1 MKITRYMIIMVSTFF
16 FVFGMGNKVEAY
28 EETTKIHFISLHGST
43 DAILLESDG
52 HYGMVDS
59 GEDWDYPNGEDPKY
73 PLRDG
78 ISKNVGYEQQVI
90 HYLEKMGVQKLDF
103 YIGTHAHSDHI
114 GSGDEILDHF
124 PTDRLYISEYDDS
137 YQLDAHGKDPTDPYY
152 YPEAKEYRLWD
163 NQYVYDKLI
172 ASAKR
177 NGVEIISDLDL
188 DKNAQY
194 RNFTMGKMQISIMNY
209 ERKRDSE
216 GKFVPVIME
225 NENSLVVK
233 VSAYGKNALLTSDI
247 DPTEGATGKLA
258 DELIEQLWDTEGV
271 QGDDAE
277 EIESV
282 NYQIPYTLN
291 EEDANAELPDDQE
304 ANRNESEPNLGKKIR
319 IDLMKMA
326 HHSLD
331 YNNTTYFLT
340 SLNPKTAIV
349 TGYMSWFNDR
359 MKECL
364 PNTEVFG
371 TTTDSAAVVSE
382 FSAENGLTTRYIKI
396 EPEWSQID
404 EEWYYFNEDG
414 RTVRGWNN
422 IDGKRYYFDM
432 KGIVQI
438 GWKQI
443 ENNRYYMNSSG
454 EMQTGWQYIG
464 GKWYY
469 MDDSGK
475 MQIDWKQIGNKWYY
489 MNKSGEMQTG
499 WRQIGNKWYYM
510 NKSGEMQTGWQY
522 IGGKWYYMD
531 DSGKMQTGWKQIENK
546 WYYMNKSGEMQT
558 GWRQIE
564 NKWYYM
570 NKSGEMQIGWKRI
583 GDKWYYMN
591 ESGEMQIGWQRIEQ
605 KWYYLYKNGTMAYNV
620 RIGKYYLGKN
630 GQMK

>member
-1 MKITRYMIIMVSTFF
+1 MKITRYMIIMVSAFF
-16 FVFGMGNKVEAY
+16 FLFGTGNKVEAY
-28 EETTKIHFISLHGST
+28 EETTKIHFISLYGST

-258 DELIEQLWDTEGV
+258 DELIEQLWDTEGI

-475 MQIDWKQIGNKWYY
+475 MQ
-489 MNKSGEMQTG
+489 
-499 WRQIGNKWYYM
+499 
-510 NKSGEMQTGWQY
+510 
-522 IGGKWYYMD
+522 
-531 DSGKMQTGWKQIENK
+531 TGWKQIENK

>member
-258 DELIEQLWDTEGV
+258 DELIEQLWDTEGI
-271 QGDDAE
+271 QGDAAE
-277 EIESV
+277 EIE
-282 NYQIPYTLN
+282 NIDYQIPYTLN
-291 EEDANAELPDDQE
+291 EEDANAELPDEKE
-304 ANRNESEPNLGKKIR
+304 ANRNESEPNSGKKIR

-349 TGYMSWFNDR
+349 TGYMSWFNER

-371 TTTDSAAVVSE
+371 TTTDSAAVISE

-475 MQIDWKQIGNKWYY
+475 MQ
-489 MNKSGEMQTG
+489 
-499 WRQIGNKWYYM
+499 
-510 NKSGEMQTGWQY
+510 
-522 IGGKWYYMD
+522 
-531 DSGKMQTGWKQIENK
+531 TGWKQIENK

-591 ESGEMQIGWQRIEQ
+591 ESGEMQIGLQRIEQ

>member
-258 DELIEQLWDTEGV
+258 DELIEQLWDTEGI
-271 QGDDAE
+271 QGDAAE
-277 EIESV
+277 EIE
-282 NYQIPYTLN
+282 NIDYQIPYTLN
-291 EEDANAELPDDQE
+291 EEDANAELPDEKE
-304 ANRNESEPNLGKKIR
+304 ANRNESEPNSGKKIR

-349 TGYMSWFNDR
+349 TGYMSWFNER

-371 TTTDSAAVVSE
+371 TTTDSAAVISE

-475 MQIDWKQIGNKWYY
+475 MQ
-489 MNKSGEMQTG
+489 
-499 WRQIGNKWYYM
+499 
-510 NKSGEMQTGWQY
+510 
-522 IGGKWYYMD
+522 
-531 DSGKMQTGWKQIENK
+531 TGWKQIGNK

>member
-1 MKITRYMIIMVSTFF
+1 MKITRYMIIMVSAFF
-16 FVFGMGNKVEAY
+16 FLFGTGNKVEAY
-28 EETTKIHFISLHGST
+28 EETTKIHFISLYGST

-258 DELIEQLWDTEGV
+258 DELIEQLWDTEGI

-443 ENNRYYMNSSG
+443 ENKWYYMDGLG

-469 MDDSGK
+469 MDDFG
-475 MQIDWKQIGNKWYY
+475 Q
-489 MNKSGEMQTG
+489 
-499 WRQIGNKWYYM
+499 
-510 NKSGEMQTGWQY
+510 MQTGWQY

-531 DSGKMQTGWKQIENK
+531 DSGQ
-546 WYYMNKSGEMQT
+546 MQT

-570 NKSGEMQIGWKRI
+570 NKLGEMQTGWKQIENKWYYMNESGEMQTGWKQI
-583 GDKWYYMN
+583 GNKWYYMN

>member
-1 MKITRYMIIMVSTFF
+1 MKITRYMIIMVSAFF
-16 FVFGMGNKVEAY
+16 FLFGTGNKVEAY
-28 EETTKIHFISLHGST
+28 EETTKIHFISLYGST

-258 DELIEQLWDTEGV
+258 DELIEQLWDTEGI

-404 EEWYYFNEDG
+404 EEWYYYNEDG

-475 MQIDWKQIGNKWYY
+475 MQ
-489 MNKSGEMQTG
+489 
-499 WRQIGNKWYYM
+499 
-510 NKSGEMQTGWQY
+510 TGWQY

-531 DSGKMQTGWKQIENK
+531 DSGKMQTGWRQIGNK

>member
-258 DELIEQLWDTEGV
+258 DELIEQLWDTEGI
-271 QGDDAE
+271 QGDAAE
-277 EIESV
+277 EIE
-282 NYQIPYTLN
+282 NIDYQIPYTLN
-291 EEDANAELPDDQE
+291 EEDANAELPDEKE
-304 ANRNESEPNLGKKIR
+304 ANRNESEPNSGKKIR

-349 TGYMSWFNDR
+349 TGYMSWFNER

-371 TTTDSAAVVSE
+371 TTTDSAAVISE

-475 MQIDWKQIGNKWYY
+475 MQ
-489 MNKSGEMQTG
+489 
-499 WRQIGNKWYYM
+499 
-510 NKSGEMQTGWQY
+510 
-522 IGGKWYYMD
+522 
-531 DSGKMQTGWKQIENK
+531 TGWKQIENK

-591 ESGEMQIGWQRIEQ
+591 ESSEMQIGWQRIEQ

>member
-1 MKITRYMIIMVSTFF
+1 MKITRYMIIMVSAFF
-16 FVFGMGNKVEAY
+16 FLFGTGNKVEAY
-28 EETTKIHFISLHGST
+28 EETTKIHFISLYGST

-258 DELIEQLWDTEGV
+258 DELIEQLWDTEGI

-404 EEWYYFNEDG
+404 EEWYYYNEDG

-475 MQIDWKQIGNKWYY
+475 MQ
-489 MNKSGEMQTG
+489 TG
-499 WRQIGNKWYYM
+499 WRQIG
-510 NKSGEMQTGWQY
+510 
-522 IGGKWYYMD
+522 
-531 DSGKMQTGWKQIENK
+531 NK

>member
-1 MKITRYMIIMVSTFF
+1 MKITRYMIIMVSAFF
-16 FVFGMGNKVEAY
+16 FLFGTGNKVEAY
-28 EETTKIHFISLHGST
+28 EETTKIHFISLYGST

-124 PTDRLYISEYDDS
+124 PTERLYISEYDDS

-188 DKNAQY
+188 DRNAQY

-258 DELIEQLWDTEGV
+258 DELIEQLWDTEGI

-396 EPEWSQID
+396 EPEWREID
-404 EEWYYFNEDG
+404 GEWYYFNEDG
-414 RTVRGWNN
+414 RTVSGWNS
-422 IDGKRYYFDM
+422 IDEKRYYFDM
-432 KGIVQI
+432 KGIVQT

-475 MQIDWKQIGNKWYY
+475 MQTGWKQIENKWYY

-499 WRQIGNKWYYM
+499 WRQIENKWYYM

-531 DSGKMQTGWKQIENK
+531 DFGKMQTGWKQIENK

>member
-258 DELIEQLWDTEGV
+258 DELIEQLWDTEGI
-271 QGDDAE
+271 QGDAAE
-277 EIESV
+277 EIE
-282 NYQIPYTLN
+282 NIDYQIPYTLN
-291 EEDANAELPDDQE
+291 EEDANAELPDEKE
-304 ANRNESEPNLGKKIR
+304 ANRNESEPNSGKKIR

-340 SLNPKTAIV
+340 SLNPKTVIV
-349 TGYMSWFNDR
+349 TGYMSWFNER

-371 TTTDSAAVVSE
+371 TTTDSAAVISE

-443 ENNRYYMNSSG
+443 ENNRYYMNS
-454 EMQTGWQYIG
+454 
-464 GKWYY
+464 
-469 MDDSGK
+469 
-475 MQIDWKQIGNKWYY
+475 
-489 MNKSGEMQTG
+489 
-499 WRQIGNKWYYM
+499 
-510 NKSGEMQTGWQY
+510 SGEMQTGWQY

>member
-1 MKITRYMIIMVSTFF
+1 MKITRYMIIMVSAFF
-16 FVFGMGNKVEAY
+16 FLFGTGNKVEAY
-28 EETTKIHFISLHGST
+28 EETTKIHFISLYGST

-124 PTDRLYISEYDDS
+124 PTDRLYISEYVDS

-258 DELIEQLWDTEGV
+258 DELIEQLWDTEGI

-349 TGYMSWFNDR
+349 TGYMSWFNER

-475 MQIDWKQIGNKWYY
+475 MQ
-489 MNKSGEMQTG
+489 
-499 WRQIGNKWYYM
+499 
-510 NKSGEMQTGWQY
+510 
-522 IGGKWYYMD
+522 
-531 DSGKMQTGWKQIENK
+531 TGWKQIENK

-583 GDKWYYMN
+583 GNKWYYMN

>member
-1 MKITRYMIIMVSTFF
+1 M
-16 FVFGMGNKVEAY
+16 
-28 EETTKIHFISLHGST
+28 
-43 DAILLESDG
+43 
-52 HYGMVDS
+52 
-59 GEDWDYPNGEDPKY
+59 
-73 PLRDG
+73 
-78 ISKNVGYEQQVI
+78 
-90 HYLEKMGVQKLDF
+90 
-103 YIGTHAHSDHI
+103 
-114 GSGDEILDHF
+114 
-124 PTDRLYISEYDDS
+124 
-137 YQLDAHGKDPTDPYY
+137 
-152 YPEAKEYRLWD
+152 
-163 NQYVYDKLI
+163 YDKLI

-258 DELIEQLWDTEGV
+258 DELIEQLWDTEGI

-475 MQIDWKQIGNKWYY
+475 MQTGWKQIGNKWYY

-499 WRQIGNKWYYM
+499 WRQIG
-510 NKSGEMQTGWQY
+510 
-522 IGGKWYYMD
+522 
-531 DSGKMQTGWKQIENK
+531 
-546 WYYMNKSGEMQT
+546 
-558 GWRQIE
+558 

>member
-258 DELIEQLWDTEGV
+258 DELIEQLWDTEGI

-475 MQIDWKQIGNKWYY
+475 MQ
-489 MNKSGEMQTG
+489 
-499 WRQIGNKWYYM
+499 
-510 NKSGEMQTGWQY
+510 
-522 IGGKWYYMD
+522 
-531 DSGKMQTGWKQIENK
+531 TGWKQIENK

>member
-1 MKITRYMIIMVSTFF
+1 MKITRYMIIMVSAFF
-16 FVFGMGNKVEAY
+16 FLFGTGNKVEAY
-28 EETTKIHFISLHGST
+28 EETTKIHFISLYGST

-258 DELIEQLWDTEGV
+258 DELIEQLWDTEGI

-404 EEWYYFNEDG
+404 EEWYYYNEDG

-443 ENNRYYMNSSG
+443 ENNRYYMNS
-454 EMQTGWQYIG
+454 
-464 GKWYY
+464 
-469 MDDSGK
+469 
-475 MQIDWKQIGNKWYY
+475 
-489 MNKSGEMQTG
+489 
-499 WRQIGNKWYYM
+499 
-510 NKSGEMQTGWQY
+510 SGEMQTGWQY

>member
-1 MKITRYMIIMVSTFF
+1 MKITRYMIIMVSAFF
-16 FVFGMGNKVEAY
+16 FLFGTGNKVEAY
-28 EETTKIHFISLHGST
+28 EETTKIHFISLYGST

-59 GEDWDYPNGEDPKY
+59 GEDWDYPNGEDTKY

-103 YIGTHAHSDHI
+103 YMGTHAHSDHI

-172 ASAKR
+172 ASAKK

-216 GKFVPVIME
+216 GKLVPVIME
-225 NENSLVVK
+225 NANSLVVK
-233 VSAYGKNALLTSDI
+233 VCAYGKNALLTSDI

-258 DELIEQLWDTEGV
+258 DELIEQLWDTEGI
-271 QGDDAE
+271 QGDAAE
-277 EIESV
+277 EIE
-282 NYQIPYTLN
+282 NIDYQIPYTLN
-291 EEDANAELPDDQE
+291 EEDANAELPDEKE
-304 ANRNESEPNLGKKIR
+304 ANRNESEPNSGKKIR

-349 TGYMSWFNDR
+349 TGYMSWFNER

-371 TTTDSAAVVSE
+371 TTTDSAAVISE

-396 EPEWSQID
+396 EPEWREID
-404 EEWYYFNEDG
+404 GEWYYFNEDG
-414 RTVRGWNN
+414 RTVSGWNN
-422 IDGKRYYFDM
+422 IDEKWYYFDM
-432 KGIVQI
+432 KGIVQT

-443 ENNRYYMNSSG
+443 ENKWYYMDGLG

-469 MDDSGK
+469 MDDSGQ
-475 MQIDWKQIGNKWYY
+475 MQTGWQYIGGKWYYMDDSGQMQTGWRQIGNKWYYMNKLGEMQTGWKQIGNKWYY
-489 MNKSGEMQTG
+489 MNESGEMQTGWRQIGNKWYYMNESGEMQTG

-510 NKSGEMQTGWQY
+510 NKSGEMQTGW
-522 IGGKWYYMD
+522 
-531 DSGKMQTGWKQIENK
+531 KQIGN
-546 WYYMNKSGEMQT
+546 
-558 GWRQIE
+558 
-564 NKWYYM
+564 
-570 NKSGEMQIGWKRI
+570 
-583 GDKWYYMN
+583 KWYYMN

-620 RIGKYYLGKN
+620 WIGKYYLEKN

>member
-1 MKITRYMIIMVSTFF
+1 MKITRYMIIMVSAFF
-16 FVFGMGNKVEAY
+16 FLFGTGNKVEAY
-28 EETTKIHFISLHGST
+28 EETTKIHFISLYGST

-258 DELIEQLWDTEGV
+258 DELIEQLWDTEGI

-349 TGYMSWFNDR
+349 TGYMSWFNER

-475 MQIDWKQIGNKWYY
+475 MQTGWQYIGGKWYY
-489 MNKSGEMQTG
+489 MDDSGKMQTG

>member
-258 DELIEQLWDTEGV
+258 DELIEQLWDTEGI

-475 MQIDWKQIGNKWYY
+475 MQTGWKQIGNKWYY

>member
-1 MKITRYMIIMVSTFF
+1 MKITRYMIIMVSAFF
-16 FVFGMGNKVEAY
+16 FLFGTGNKVEAY
-28 EETTKIHFISLHGST
+28 EETTKIHFISLYGST

-59 GEDWDYPNGEDPKY
+59 GEDWDYPNGEDTKY

-103 YIGTHAHSDHI
+103 YMGTHAHSDHI

-172 ASAKR
+172 ASAKK

-216 GKFVPVIME
+216 GKLVPVIME
-225 NENSLVVK
+225 NANSLVVK
-233 VSAYGKNALLTSDI
+233 VCAYGKNALLTSDI

-258 DELIEQLWDTEGV
+258 DELIEQLWDTEGI
-271 QGDDAE
+271 QGDAAE
-277 EIESV
+277 EIE
-282 NYQIPYTLN
+282 NIDYQIPYTLN
-291 EEDANAELPDDQE
+291 EEDANAELPDEKE
-304 ANRNESEPNLGKKIR
+304 ANRNESEPNSGKKIR

-349 TGYMSWFNDR
+349 TGYMSWFNER

-371 TTTDSAAVVSE
+371 TTTDSAAVISE

-396 EPEWSQID
+396 EPEWREID
-404 EEWYYFNEDG
+404 GEWYYFNEDG
-414 RTVRGWNN
+414 RTVSGWNN
-422 IDGKRYYFDM
+422 IDEKWYYFDM
-432 KGIVQI
+432 KGIVQT

-443 ENNRYYMNSSG
+443 ENKWYYMDGLG

-469 MDDSGK
+469 MDDSG
-475 MQIDWKQIGNKWYY
+475 Q
-489 MNKSGEMQTG
+489 
-499 WRQIGNKWYYM
+499 
-510 NKSGEMQTGWQY
+510 MQTGWQY

-531 DSGKMQTGWKQIENK
+531 DSGQMQTGWRQIGNK
-546 WYYMNKSGEMQT
+546 WYYMNKLGEMQT
-558 GWRQIE
+558 GWRQIG
-564 NKWYYM
+564 N
-570 NKSGEMQIGWKRI
+570 
-583 GDKWYYMN
+583 KWYYMN

-620 RIGKYYLGKN
+620 WIGKYYLEKN

>member
-1 MKITRYMIIMVSTFF
+1 MKITRYMIIMVSAFF
-16 FVFGMGNKVEAY
+16 FLFGTGNKVEAY
-28 EETTKIHFISLHGST
+28 EETTKIHFISLYGST

-258 DELIEQLWDTEGV
+258 DELIEQLWDTEGI

-475 MQIDWKQIGNKWYY
+475 MQTGWKQIGNKWYY

-531 DSGKMQTGWKQIENK
+531 DFGKMQTGWKQIENK

>member
-1 MKITRYMIIMVSTFF
+1 MKITRYMIIMVSAFF
-16 FVFGMGNKVEAY
+16 FLFGTGNKVEAY
-28 EETTKIHFISLHGST
+28 EETTKIHFISLYGST

-258 DELIEQLWDTEGV
+258 DELIEQLWDTEGI

-349 TGYMSWFNDR
+349 TGYMSWFNER

-443 ENNRYYMNSSG
+443 ENNRYYMNS
-454 EMQTGWQYIG
+454 
-464 GKWYY
+464 
-469 MDDSGK
+469 
-475 MQIDWKQIGNKWYY
+475 
-489 MNKSGEMQTG
+489 
-499 WRQIGNKWYYM
+499 
-510 NKSGEMQTGWQY
+510 SGEMQTGWQY

>member
-1 MKITRYMIIMVSTFF
+1 MKITRYMIIMVSAFF
-16 FVFGMGNKVEAY
+16 FLFGTGNKVEAY
-28 EETTKIHFISLHGST
+28 EETTKIHFISLYGST

-124 PTDRLYISEYDDS
+124 PTERLYISEYDDS

-188 DKNAQY
+188 DRNAQY

-258 DELIEQLWDTEGV
+258 DELIEQLWDTEGI

-396 EPEWSQID
+396 EPEWREID
-404 EEWYYFNEDG
+404 GEWYYFNEDG
-414 RTVRGWNN
+414 RTVSGWNS
-422 IDGKRYYFDM
+422 IDEKRYYFDM
-432 KGIVQI
+432 KGIVQT

-469 MDDSGK
+469 MDDF
-475 MQIDWKQIGNKWYY
+475 
-489 MNKSGEMQTG
+489 
-499 WRQIGNKWYYM
+499 
-510 NKSGEMQTGWQY
+510 
-522 IGGKWYYMD
+522 
-531 DSGKMQTGWKQIENK
+531 GKMQTGWKQIENK

>member
-258 DELIEQLWDTEGV
+258 DELIEQLWDTEGI
-271 QGDDAE
+271 QGDAAE
-277 EIESV
+277 EIE
-282 NYQIPYTLN
+282 NIDYQIPYTLN
-291 EEDANAELPDDQE
+291 EEDANAELPDEKE
-304 ANRNESEPNLGKKIR
+304 ANRNESEPNSGKKIR

-349 TGYMSWFNDR
+349 TGYMSWFNER

-371 TTTDSAAVVSE
+371 TTTDSAAVISE

-475 MQIDWKQIGNKWYY
+475 MQ
-489 MNKSGEMQTG
+489 
-499 WRQIGNKWYYM
+499 
-510 NKSGEMQTGWQY
+510 
-522 IGGKWYYMD
+522 
-531 DSGKMQTGWKQIENK
+531 TGWKQIENK

-570 NKSGEMQIGWKRI
+570 NKSGEMQISWKRI

>member
-258 DELIEQLWDTEGV
+258 DELIEQLWDTEGI
-271 QGDDAE
+271 QGDAAE
-277 EIESV
+277 EIE
-282 NYQIPYTLN
+282 NIDYQIPYTLN
-291 EEDANAELPDDQE
+291 EEDANAELPDEKE
-304 ANRNESEPNLGKKIR
+304 ANRNESEPNSGKKIR

-349 TGYMSWFNDR
+349 TGYMSWFNER

-371 TTTDSAAVVSE
+371 TTTDSAAVISE

-475 MQIDWKQIGNKWYY
+475 MQTGWKQIGNKWYY

>member
-1 MKITRYMIIMVSTFF
+1 MKITRYMIIMVSAFF
-16 FVFGMGNKVEAY
+16 FLFGTGNKVEAY
-28 EETTKIHFISLHGST
+28 EETTKIHFISLYGST

-258 DELIEQLWDTEGV
+258 DELIEQLWDTEGI

-404 EEWYYFNEDG
+404 EEWYYYNEDG

-443 ENNRYYMNSSG
+443 ENNRYYINS
-454 EMQTGWQYIG
+454 
-464 GKWYY
+464 
-469 MDDSGK
+469 
-475 MQIDWKQIGNKWYY
+475 
-489 MNKSGEMQTG
+489 
-499 WRQIGNKWYYM
+499 
-510 NKSGEMQTGWQY
+510 SGEMQTGWQY

>member
-1 MKITRYMIIMVSTFF
+1 MKITRYMIIMVSAFF
-16 FVFGMGNKVEAY
+16 FVLGMGNKVEAY

-216 GKFVPVIME
+216 GKLVPVIME

-258 DELIEQLWDTEGV
+258 DELIEQLWDTEGI

-404 EEWYYFNEDG
+404 GEWYYFNEDG

-422 IDGKRYYFDM
+422 IDGKWYYFDM
-432 KGIVQI
+432 KGIVQT

-443 ENNRYYMNSSG
+443 ENKWYYMNSSG
-454 EMQTGWQYIG
+454 EMQTGWQYID

-475 MQIDWKQIGNKWYY
+475 MQTGWKQIGNKWYY

-570 NKSGEMQIGWKRI
+570 NKSGEMQIGW
-583 GDKWYYMN
+583 
-591 ESGEMQIGWQRIEQ
+591 QRIEQ

>member
-1 MKITRYMIIMVSTFF
+1 MKITRYMIIMVSAFF
-16 FVFGMGNKVEAY
+16 FLFGTGNKVEAY
-28 EETTKIHFISLHGST
+28 EETTKIHFISLYGST

-258 DELIEQLWDTEGV
+258 DELIEQLWDTEGI

-469 MDDSGK
+469 MDDF
-475 MQIDWKQIGNKWYY
+475 
-489 MNKSGEMQTG
+489 
-499 WRQIGNKWYYM
+499 
-510 NKSGEMQTGWQY
+510 
-522 IGGKWYYMD
+522 
-531 DSGKMQTGWKQIENK
+531 GKMQTGWKQIENK

>member
-258 DELIEQLWDTEGV
+258 DELIEQLWDTEGI

-469 MDDSGK
+469 MDDSG
-475 MQIDWKQIGNKWYY
+475 Q
-489 MNKSGEMQTG
+489 MQTG
-499 WRQIGNKWYYM
+499 WR
-510 NKSGEMQTGWQY
+510 
-522 IGGKWYYMD
+522 
-531 DSGKMQTGWKQIENK
+531 QIENK

>member
-1 MKITRYMIIMVSTFF
+1 MKITRYMIIMVSAFF
-16 FVFGMGNKVEAY
+16 FLFGTGNKVEAY
-28 EETTKIHFISLHGST
+28 EETTKIHFISLYGST

-59 GEDWDYPNGEDPKY
+59 GEDWDYPNGEDTKY

-172 ASAKR
+172 ASAKK

-216 GKFVPVIME
+216 GKLVPVIME
-225 NENSLVVK
+225 NANSLVVK
-233 VSAYGKNALLTSDI
+233 VCAYGKNALLTSDI

-258 DELIEQLWDTEGV
+258 DELIEQLWDTEGI
-271 QGDDAE
+271 QGDAAE
-277 EIESV
+277 EIE
-282 NYQIPYTLN
+282 NIDYQIPYTLN
-291 EEDANAELPDDQE
+291 EEDANAELPDEKE
-304 ANRNESEPNLGKKIR
+304 ANRNESEPNSGKKIR

-349 TGYMSWFNDR
+349 TGYMSWFNER

-371 TTTDSAAVVSE
+371 TTTDSAAVISE

-396 EPEWSQID
+396 EPEWREID
-404 EEWYYFNEDG
+404 GEWYYFNEDG
-414 RTVRGWNN
+414 RTVSGWNN
-422 IDGKRYYFDM
+422 IDEKWYYFDM
-432 KGIVQI
+432 KGIVQT

-443 ENNRYYMNSSG
+443 ENKWYYMDGLG

-469 MDDSGK
+469 MDDSGQ
-475 MQIDWKQIGNKWYY
+475 MQTGWRQIGNKWYYMNKLGEMQTGWKQIGNKWYY
-489 MNKSGEMQTG
+489 MNESGEMQTG

-510 NKSGEMQTGWQY
+510 NKSGEMQTGW
-522 IGGKWYYMD
+522 
-531 DSGKMQTGWKQIENK
+531 KQIGN
-546 WYYMNKSGEMQT
+546 
-558 GWRQIE
+558 
-564 NKWYYM
+564 
-570 NKSGEMQIGWKRI
+570 
-583 GDKWYYMN
+583 KWYYMN

-620 RIGKYYLGKN
+620 WIGKYYLEKN

>member
-258 DELIEQLWDTEGV
+258 DELIEQLWDTEGI

-443 ENNRYYMNSSG
+443 ENKWYYMDGLG

-469 MDDSGK
+469 MDDSGQ
-475 MQIDWKQIGNKWYY
+475 MQTGWQYIGGKWYYMDDSGQMQTGWRQIENKWYYMNKLGEMQTGWKQIENKWYYMNESGEMQTGWKQIGNKWYY
-489 MNKSGEMQTG
+489 MDDSGQMQTG

-510 NKSGEMQTGWQY
+510 NKSGEMQTGW
-522 IGGKWYYMD
+522 
-531 DSGKMQTGWKQIENK
+531 KQIGN
-546 WYYMNKSGEMQT
+546 
-558 GWRQIE
+558 
-564 NKWYYM
+564 
-570 NKSGEMQIGWKRI
+570 
-583 GDKWYYMN
+583 KWYYMN

-620 RIGKYYLGKN
+620 WIGKYYLEKN

>member
-258 DELIEQLWDTEGV
+258 DELIEQLWDTEGI
-271 QGDDAE
+271 QGDAAE
-277 EIESV
+277 EIE
-282 NYQIPYTLN
+282 NIDYQIPYTLN
-291 EEDANAELPDDQE
+291 EEDANAELPDEKE
-304 ANRNESEPNLGKKIR
+304 ANRNESEPNSGKKIR

-349 TGYMSWFNDR
+349 TGYMSWFNER

-371 TTTDSAAVVSE
+371 TTTDSAAVISE

-475 MQIDWKQIGNKWYY
+475 MQ
-489 MNKSGEMQTG
+489 
-499 WRQIGNKWYYM
+499 
-510 NKSGEMQTGWQY
+510 
-522 IGGKWYYMD
+522 
-531 DSGKMQTGWKQIENK
+531 TGWKQIENK

-591 ESGEMQIGWQRIEQ
+591 ESGEMQIGCQRIEQ

>member
-1 MKITRYMIIMVSTFF
+1 MKITRYMIIMVSAFF
-16 FVFGMGNKVEAY
+16 FLFGTGNKVEAY
-28 EETTKIHFISLHGST
+28 EETTKIHFISLYGST

-258 DELIEQLWDTEGV
+258 DELIEQLWDTEGI

-404 EEWYYFNEDG
+404 EEWYYYNEDG

-475 MQIDWKQIGNKWYY
+475 
-489 MNKSGEMQTG
+489 
-499 WRQIGNKWYYM
+499 
-510 NKSGEMQTGWQY
+510 MQTGWQY

>member
-16 FVFGMGNKVEAY
+16 FVFEMGNKVEAY

-258 DELIEQLWDTEGV
+258 DELIEQLWDTEGI

-475 MQIDWKQIGNKWYY
+475 MQ
-489 MNKSGEMQTG
+489 
-499 WRQIGNKWYYM
+499 
-510 NKSGEMQTGWQY
+510 
-522 IGGKWYYMD
+522 
-531 DSGKMQTGWKQIENK
+531 TGWKQIENK

>member
-1 MKITRYMIIMVSTFF
+1 
-16 FVFGMGNKVEAY
+16 MGNKVEAY

-258 DELIEQLWDTEGV
+258 DELIEQLWDTEGI
-271 QGDDAE
+271 QGDAAE
-277 EIESV
+277 EIE
-282 NYQIPYTLN
+282 NIDYQIPYTLN
-291 EEDANAELPDDQE
+291 EEDANAELPDEKE
-304 ANRNESEPNLGKKIR
+304 ANRNESEPNSGKKIR

-349 TGYMSWFNDR
+349 TGYMSWFNER

-371 TTTDSAAVVSE
+371 TTTDSAAVISE

-475 MQIDWKQIGNKWYY
+475 MQTGWKQIGNKWYY

>member
-1 MKITRYMIIMVSTFF
+1 MKITRYMIIMVSAFF
-16 FVFGMGNKVEAY
+16 FLFGTGNKVEAY
-28 EETTKIHFISLHGST
+28 EETTKIHFISLYGST

-258 DELIEQLWDTEGV
+258 DELIEQLWDTEGI

-443 ENNRYYMNSSG
+443 ENKWYYMDGLG

-469 MDDSGK
+469 MDDFGQMQTGWQYIGGKWYYMDDSGQ
-475 MQIDWKQIGNKWYY
+475 MQTGWRQIENKWYYMNKLGEMQTGWKQIENKWYYMNESGEMQTGWKQIGNKWYY
-489 MNKSGEMQTG
+489 MNESGEMQTG

-510 NKSGEMQTGWQY
+510 NKSGEMQTGW
-522 IGGKWYYMD
+522 
-531 DSGKMQTGWKQIENK
+531 KQIGN
-546 WYYMNKSGEMQT
+546 
-558 GWRQIE
+558 
-564 NKWYYM
+564 
-570 NKSGEMQIGWKRI
+570 
-583 GDKWYYMN
+583 KWYYMN

>member
-1 MKITRYMIIMVSTFF
+1 MKITRYMIIMVSAFF
-16 FVFGMGNKVEAY
+16 FLFGTGNKVEAY
-28 EETTKIHFISLHGST
+28 EETTKIHFISLYGST

-124 PTDRLYISEYDDS
+124 PTERLYISEYDDS

-188 DKNAQY
+188 DRNAQY

-258 DELIEQLWDTEGV
+258 DELIEQLWDTEGI

-396 EPEWSQID
+396 EPEWREID
-404 EEWYYFNEDG
+404 GEWYYFNEDG
-414 RTVRGWNN
+414 RTVSGWNS
-422 IDGKRYYFDM
+422 IDEKRYYFDM
-432 KGIVQI
+432 KGIVQT

-475 MQIDWKQIGNKWYY
+475 MQTGWKQIGNKWYY

-531 DSGKMQTGWKQIENK
+531 DFGKMQTGWKQIENK

>member
-258 DELIEQLWDTEGV
+258 DELIEQLWDTEGI
-271 QGDDAE
+271 QGDAAE
-277 EIESV
+277 EIE
-282 NYQIPYTLN
+282 NIDYQIPYTLN
-291 EEDANAELPDDQE
+291 EEDANAELPDEKE
-304 ANRNESEPNLGKKIR
+304 ANRNESEPNSGKKIR

-349 TGYMSWFNDR
+349 TGYMSWFNER

-371 TTTDSAAVVSE
+371 TTTDSAAVISE

-475 MQIDWKQIGNKWYY
+475 MQTGWKQIGNKWYY

-591 ESGEMQIGWQRIEQ
+591 ESGEMQIGCQRIEQ

>member
-1 MKITRYMIIMVSTFF
+1 MKITRYMIIMVSAFF
-16 FVFGMGNKVEAY
+16 FLFGTGNKVEAY
-28 EETTKIHFISLHGST
+28 EETTKIHFISLYGST

-59 GEDWDYPNGEDPKY
+59 GEDWDYPNGEDTKY

-103 YIGTHAHSDHI
+103 YMGTHAHSDHI

-172 ASAKR
+172 ASAKK

-216 GKFVPVIME
+216 GKLVPVIME
-225 NENSLVVK
+225 NANSLVVK
-233 VSAYGKNALLTSDI
+233 VCAYGKNALLTSDI

-258 DELIEQLWDTEGV
+258 DELIEQLWDTEGI
-271 QGDDAE
+271 QGDAAE
-277 EIESV
+277 EIE
-282 NYQIPYTLN
+282 NIDYQIPYTLN
-291 EEDANAELPDDQE
+291 EEDANAELPDEKE
-304 ANRNESEPNLGKKIR
+304 ANRNESEPNSGKKIR

-349 TGYMSWFNDR
+349 TGYMSWFNER

-371 TTTDSAAVVSE
+371 TTTDSAAVISE

-396 EPEWSQID
+396 EPEWREID
-404 EEWYYFNEDG
+404 GEWYYFNEDG
-414 RTVRGWNN
+414 RTVSGWNN
-422 IDGKRYYFDM
+422 IDEKWYYFDM
-432 KGIVQI
+432 KGIVQT

-443 ENNRYYMNSSG
+443 ENKWYYMDGLG

-469 MDDSGK
+469 MDDSGQ
-475 MQIDWKQIGNKWYY
+475 MQTGWQYIGGKWYYMDDSGQMQTGWRQIGNKWYYMNKLGEMQTGWKQIGNKWYY
-489 MNKSGEMQTG
+489 MNESGEMQTG

-510 NKSGEMQTGWQY
+510 NKSGEMQTGW
-522 IGGKWYYMD
+522 
-531 DSGKMQTGWKQIENK
+531 KQIGN
-546 WYYMNKSGEMQT
+546 
-558 GWRQIE
+558 
-564 NKWYYM
+564 
-570 NKSGEMQIGWKRI
+570 
-583 GDKWYYMN
+583 KWYYMN

-620 RIGKYYLGKN
+620 WIGKYYLEKN

>member
-258 DELIEQLWDTEGV
+258 DELIEQLWDTEGI
-271 QGDDAE
+271 QGDAAE
-277 EIESV
+277 EIE
-282 NYQIPYTLN
+282 NIDYQIPYTLN
-291 EEDANAELPDDQE
+291 EEDANAELPDEKE
-304 ANRNESEPNLGKKIR
+304 ANRNESEPNSGKKIR

-349 TGYMSWFNDR
+349 TGYMSWFNER

-371 TTTDSAAVVSE
+371 TTTDSAAVISE

-443 ENNRYYMNSSG
+443 ENNRYYMNS
-454 EMQTGWQYIG
+454 
-464 GKWYY
+464 
-469 MDDSGK
+469 
-475 MQIDWKQIGNKWYY
+475 
-489 MNKSGEMQTG
+489 
-499 WRQIGNKWYYM
+499 
-510 NKSGEMQTGWQY
+510 SGEMQTGWQY

>member
-1 MKITRYMIIMVSTFF
+1 MKITRYMIIMVSAFF
-16 FVFGMGNKVEAY
+16 FLFGTGNKVEAY
-28 EETTKIHFISLHGST
+28 EETTKIHFISLYGST

-258 DELIEQLWDTEGV
+258 DELIEQLWDTEGI

-404 EEWYYFNEDG
+404 EEWYYYNEDG

-475 MQIDWKQIGNKWYY
+475 MQTGWQYIGGKWYY
-489 MNKSGEMQTG
+489 MDDSGKMQTG

-583 GDKWYYMN
+583 GNKWYYMN

>member
-258 DELIEQLWDTEGV
+258 DELIEQLWDTEGI
-271 QGDDAE
+271 QGDAAE
-277 EIESV
+277 EIE
-282 NYQIPYTLN
+282 NIDYQIPYTLN
-291 EEDANAELPDDQE
+291 EEDANAELPDEKE
-304 ANRNESEPNLGKKIR
+304 ANRNESEPNSGKKIR

-349 TGYMSWFNDR
+349 TGYMSWFNER

-371 TTTDSAAVVSE
+371 TTTDSAAVISE

-404 EEWYYFNEDG
+404 EE
-414 RTVRGWNN
+414 
-422 IDGKRYYFDM
+422 
-432 KGIVQI
+432 
-438 GWKQI
+438 
-443 ENNRYYMNSSG
+443 
-454 EMQTGWQYIG
+454 
-464 GKWYY
+464 
-469 MDDSGK
+469 
-475 MQIDWKQIGNKWYY
+475 
-489 MNKSGEMQTG
+489 
-499 WRQIGNKWYYM
+499 
-510 NKSGEMQTGWQY
+510 
-522 IGGKWYYMD
+522 
-531 DSGKMQTGWKQIENK
+531 
-546 WYYMNKSGEMQT
+546 
-558 GWRQIE
+558 
-564 NKWYYM
+564 
-570 NKSGEMQIGWKRI
+570 
-583 GDKWYYMN
+583 
-591 ESGEMQIGWQRIEQ
+591 
-605 KWYYLYKNGTMAYNV
+605 
-620 RIGKYYLGKN
+620 
-630 GQMK
+630 